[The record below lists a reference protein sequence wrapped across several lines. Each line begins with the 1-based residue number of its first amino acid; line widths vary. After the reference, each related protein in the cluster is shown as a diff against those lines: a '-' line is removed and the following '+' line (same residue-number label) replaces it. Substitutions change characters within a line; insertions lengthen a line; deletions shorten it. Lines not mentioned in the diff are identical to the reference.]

1 MHEKEIKAIWHIL
14 DLICGDE
21 YLKEYFQKRLLK
33 RNVEMWNVIGLLFT
47 FRRIIN
53 QIDEI
58 VNPEVDLPIIRDLK
72 IRIEKM
78 RW

>member
-1 MHEKEIKAIWHIL
+1 MHEGEIKAIWHIL

-33 RNVEMWNVIGLLFT
+33 RNVQEWDVIELLLA
-47 FRRIIN
+47 FRKIVN

-58 VNPEVDLPIIRDLK
+58 NRPEVDIPIIQDLK
-72 IRIEKM
+72 VRIMKDA
-78 RW
+78 